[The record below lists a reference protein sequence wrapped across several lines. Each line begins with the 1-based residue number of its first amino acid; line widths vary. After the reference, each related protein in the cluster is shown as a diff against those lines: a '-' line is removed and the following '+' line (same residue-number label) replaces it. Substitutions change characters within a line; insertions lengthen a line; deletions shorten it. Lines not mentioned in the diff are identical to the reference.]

1 MRFVVDYLLT
11 VILVEMLIISQ
22 VFINAFHVSCNV
34 TCLRKWCWS
43 HAVLVSAV
51 NFYYNLVRIWGFKGL
66 LWKIVEFYLFY
77 LVNFSLM
84 TKKTSF
90 FLIFKWVILLGKLL
104 DTHLLINSIL
114 REIGVCIIDP
124 VREFV
129 VPDFKFLE
137 WTNAKS
143 LEQINIYNFMQ
154 SVTDSFFLCFRFF
167 PLLFLYS
174 FLLSILL
181 NEFSE
186 YFSHYPYLNKYLFR
200 CFCVPSVYYLLK
212 LIQTFIFFD

>member
-43 HAVLVSAV
+43 HAVLVSTV

-90 FLIFKWVILLGKLL
+90 FLIFKWVILLGKWL

-186 YFSHYPYLNKYLFR
+186 
-200 CFCVPSVYYLLK
+200 
-212 LIQTFIFFD
+212 